1 MSSLSTSSSF
11 ETTATSVI
19 ARLILALAIAVLLG
33 NGDAVRAVSHSF
45 DFDTSP
51 NSEPITPIP
60 APPPTDP
67 LVANL
72 GERLFEDTRL
82 SRGNVRSCITC
93 HDIRLNGAGGN
104 KHLVGLD
111 GKPLHYAP
119 LTVFNAALSF
129 RLSWEGHYRTLEEQ
143 AQASLLNPVI
153 MGNPSLQ
160 AVVDRLR
167 LDRSMVSQF
176 EDAFGRGP
184 DVRNLL
190 KALATFER
198 SLLTPGS
205 RFDRWLA
212 GDPDALSPQEL
223 NGYHLF
229 KSLGCVACHQGV
241 NIGGN
246 LFERRGIFSPLTPT
260 DATADVPALLRVPS
274 LRNIAATPPY
284 FHDGSAP
291 TLPDAVRKMSRAQLN
306 SSLTDEQV
314 AAIVAFLRTLTGNYL
329 GRQVGDTP

>member
-1 MSSLSTSSSF
+1 M
-11 ETTATSVI
+11 
-19 ARLILALAIAVLLG
+19 LLG
-33 NGDAVRAVSHSF
+33 NGDAVRAVGHSF
-45 DFDTSP
+45 ESDTSP

-72 GERLFEDTRL
+72 GERLFEDPRL
-82 SRGNVRSCITC
+82 SRGSVRSCITC
-93 HDIRLNGAGGN
+93 HDIRLNGAGGR

-129 RLSWEGHYRTLEEQ
+129 RLSWEGRFRTLEEQ

-160 AVVDRLR
+160 AIVDRLR
-167 LDRSMVSQF
+167 LDRSIVSQF
-176 EDAFGRGP
+176 EDAFGHGP
-184 DVRNLL
+184 DVRSLL
-190 KALATFER
+190 AALATFER

-260 DATADVPALLRVPS
+260 DSTADVPALLRVPS
-274 LRNIAATPPY
+274 LRNIATTPPY
-284 FHDGSAP
+284 FHDGSAA
-291 TLPDAVRKMSRAQLN
+291 TLSDAVHKMSRAQLN
-306 SSLTDEQV
+306 SDLTDEQV
-314 AAIVAFLRTLTGNYL
+314 EAIVAFLGTLTGNYH
-329 GRQVGDTP
+329 GRQIGETP

>member
-1 MSSLSTSSSF
+1 
-11 ETTATSVI
+11 VI
-19 ARLILALAIAVLLG
+19 ARLILVLAFSMLLG
-33 NGDAVRAVSHSF
+33 RIAPAREGAQSF

-60 APPPTDP
+60 APPPADP
-67 LVANL
+67 LVMNL
-72 GERLFEDTRL
+72 GERLFEDPRL

-93 HDIRLNGAGGN
+93 HDIRLNGAGG
-104 KHLVGLD
+104 KQHLTGLD

-129 RLSWEGHYRTLEEQ
+129 RLSWEGHYRSLEEQ

-153 MGNPSLQ
+153 MGNPNLQ
-160 AVVDRLR
+160 GIVARLQI
-167 LDRSMVSQF
+167 DRSMVSQF
-176 EDAFGRGP
+176 EDAFSHGP
-184 DVRNLL
+184 DGPSLL
-190 KALATFER
+190 EALATFER

-212 GDPDALSPQEL
+212 GDPAALSRQEL
-223 NGYHLF
+223 TGYHLF

-246 LFERRGIFSPLTPT
+246 LFERRGIFSPLTPN
-260 DATADVPALLRVPS
+260 DADAAVPTLLRVPS

-284 FHDGSAP
+284 FHDGSAL
-291 TLPDAVRKMSRAQLN
+291 TLFDAVRKMSRAQLN
-306 SSLTDEQV
+306 SNLTDEQV
-314 AAIVAFLRTLTGNYL
+314 EAIVAFLGTLTGNYH
-329 GRQVGDTP
+329 GRQVGETP